1 VKKAGKKG
9 AAKKVARAAKKAVKK
24 VVAAA
29 RKKVAK
35 RAPSERDSLVMS
47 LAKKLGIGSGEVE
60 LRALRELSERTS
72 SSTSTST
79 RGGGPAPSPQEFA
92 AVQTAAFGVAPSGLP
107 RRLFLLLDGRGL
119 EGHGIPV
126 EVIDSPTVVGSGKFC
141 TVWINAPQIETRHLQ
156 IAQDGDNWVLTDL
169 GSEKGTLLG
178 DERIQRR
185 VIQHGDEYRLAG
197 YLRLRT
203 ELR

>member
-35 RAPSERDSLVMS
+35 RAPSERDSLVAS
-47 LAKKLGIGSGEVE
+47 LAKKLGIGPGEVE
-60 LRALRELSERTS
+60 LRALRELSERTP

-79 RGGGPAPSPQEFA
+79 SGGPAPTPQEFA
-92 AVQTAAFGVAPSGLP
+92 ALQTAAFGVAPSGLP

-156 IAQDGDNWVLTDL
+156 IAQDGDKWVLTDL
-169 GSEKGTLLG
+169 GSEKGTMLG
-178 DERIQRR
+178 DQRIQRR

>member
-35 RAPSERDSLVMS
+35 RAPSERESLVAS
-47 LAKKLGIGSGEVE
+47 LAKRLGISASEVE
-60 LRALRELSERTS
+60 LRALRELSERQP

-79 RGGGPAPSPQEFA
+79 SGPAPTPQEFA
-92 AVQTAAFGVAPSGLP
+92 ALQTAAFGVAPSGLP

-156 IAQDGDNWVLTDL
+156 IAQDGDKWVLTDL
-169 GSEKGTLLG
+169 GSEKGTMLG
-178 DERIQRR
+178 EQRIQRR